1 MESIYKHYPRSDWP
15 VFICQDEDME
25 QLTKSELFKDYQ
37 KLRIQN
43 QIEKKS
49 IDRRINF
56 ET

>member
-1 MESIYKHYPRSDWP
+1 MESIYKNYPRSDWP

-37 KLRIQN
+37 KLRLHN
-43 QIEKKS
+43 KIEKKS
-49 IDRRINF
+49 IDRGNFF